1 MTNKKFCDI
10 LFADGRE
17 RWIEVIQRPKYK
29 FKKELKMEF
38 IRGYRF
44 DYLANKIGI
53 SYSYLLQILRG
64 SFNIDPYLV
73 EKIMTGIGYDNEEI
87 NKLSNYYFE
96 KVQ

>member
-1 MTNKKFCDI
+1 M
-10 LFADGRE
+10 
-17 RWIEVIQRPKYK
+17 IQRPKYK

-73 EKIMTGIGYDNEEI
+73 NRIMIGIGYDEEEI
-87 NKLSNYYFE
+87 NKSLDYYFE

>member
-1 MTNKKFCDI
+1 M
-10 LFADGRE
+10 LSYGRE
-17 RWIEVIQRPKYK
+17 RWIIVIQRPKYK

-73 EKIMTGIGYDNEEI
+73 NRIMIGIGYDEEEI
-87 NKLSNYYFE
+87 NKSLDYYFE

>member
-1 MTNKKFCDI
+1 M
-10 LFADGRE
+10 LLYGRE
-17 RWIEVIQRPKYK
+17 RWIIVIQRPKYK

-73 EKIMTGIGYDNEEI
+73 NRIMLGIGYSSEEI
-87 NKLSNYYFE
+87 DNLSNYFFE

>member
-1 MTNKKFCDI
+1 
-10 LFADGRE
+10 
-17 RWIEVIQRPKYK
+17 
-29 FKKELKMEF
+29 MEF

-44 DYLANKIGI
+44 DYLADRIGI

-73 EKIMTGIGYDNEEI
+73 NRIMLGIGYSSEEI
-87 NKLSNYYFE
+87 DNLSNYFFE

>member
-1 MTNKKFCDI
+1 M
-10 LFADGRE
+10 LLYGRE
-17 RWIEVIQRPKYK
+17 RWIIVIQRPKYK

-44 DYLANKIGI
+44 DYLADRIGI

-73 EKIMTGIGYDNEEI
+73 NRIMLGIGYSSEEI
-87 NKLSNYYFE
+87 DNLSNYFFE

>member
-1 MTNKKFCDI
+1 M
-10 LFADGRE
+10 
-17 RWIEVIQRPKYK
+17 IQRPKYK

-44 DYLANKIGI
+44 DYLAEKIGI

-64 SFNIDPYLV
+64 AFNIDPYLV
-73 EKIMTGIGYDNEEI
+73 SKIMIGIGYSEQEI
-87 NKLSNYYFE
+87 AKFLDYYFE

>member
-1 MTNKKFCDI
+1 M
-10 LFADGRE
+10 
-17 RWIEVIQRPKYK
+17 IQRPKYK

-73 EKIMTGIGYDNEEI
+73 GRIMTGIGYNDEEI
-87 NKLSNYYFE
+87 TKFLDYYFE

>member
-1 MTNKKFCDI
+1 MIK
-10 LFADGRE
+10 
-17 RWIEVIQRPKYK
+17 RPKYR
-29 FKKELKMEF
+29 FKKDLKMEF

-73 EKIMTGIGYDNEEI
+73 EKIMIGIGYSNEEI
-87 NKLSNYYFE
+87 DDLSNYYFE

>member
-1 MTNKKFCDI
+1 M
-10 LFADGRE
+10 
-17 RWIEVIQRPKYK
+17 IQRPKYK

-73 EKIMTGIGYDNEEI
+73 NRIMLGIGYSSEEI
-87 NKLSNYYFE
+87 DNLSNYFFE

>member
-1 MTNKKFCDI
+1 M
-10 LFADGRE
+10 LSYGRE
-17 RWIEVIQRPKYK
+17 RWIIVIQRPKYK

-73 EKIMTGIGYDNEEI
+73 NRIMLGIGYSSEEI
-87 NKLSNYYFE
+87 DNLLNYYFD

>member
-1 MTNKKFCDI
+1 M
-10 LFADGRE
+10 
-17 RWIEVIQRPKYK
+17 IQRPKYK

-73 EKIMTGIGYDNEEI
+73 NRIMIGIGYDEEEI
-87 NKLSNYYFE
+87 NKSLDYYFE
-96 KVQ
+96 RVQ

>member
-1 MTNKKFCDI
+1 MFSY
-10 LFADGRE
+10 GRE
-17 RWIEVIQRPKYK
+17 RWIIVIQRPKYK

-73 EKIMTGIGYDNEEI
+73 NRIMLGIGYSSEEI
-87 NKLSNYYFE
+87 DNLSNYFFE

>member
-1 MTNKKFCDI
+1 MFSY
-10 LFADGRE
+10 GRE
-17 RWIEVIQRPKYK
+17 RWIIVMQRPKYK

-73 EKIMTGIGYDNEEI
+73 NRIMLGIGYSSEEI
-87 NKLSNYYFE
+87 DNLSNYFFE

>member
-1 MTNKKFCDI
+1 M
-10 LFADGRE
+10 LSYGRE
-17 RWIEVIQRPKYK
+17 RWIIVIQRPKYK

-73 EKIMTGIGYDNEEI
+73 NRIMIGIGYDEEEI
-87 NKLSNYYFE
+87 NKSLDYYFE
-96 KVQ
+96 RVQ

>member
-1 MTNKKFCDI
+1 M
-10 LFADGRE
+10 LSYGRE
-17 RWIEVIQRPKYK
+17 RWIIVIQRPKYK

-73 EKIMTGIGYDNEEI
+73 NRIMMGIGYDEEEI
-87 NKLSNYYFE
+87 NKSLDYYFE

>member
-1 MTNKKFCDI
+1 M
-10 LFADGRE
+10 
-17 RWIEVIQRPKYK
+17 IQRPKYK

-73 EKIMTGIGYDNEEI
+73 NRIMMGIGYDEEEI
-87 NKLSNYYFE
+87 NKSLDYYFE

>member
-1 MTNKKFCDI
+1 
-10 LFADGRE
+10 
-17 RWIEVIQRPKYK
+17 
-29 FKKELKMEF
+29 MEF

-73 EKIMTGIGYDNEEI
+73 GRIMTGIGYNDEEI
-87 NKLSNYYFE
+87 TKFLDYYFE

>member
-1 MTNKKFCDI
+1 
-10 LFADGRE
+10 
-17 RWIEVIQRPKYK
+17 
-29 FKKELKMEF
+29 MEF

-73 EKIMTGIGYDNEEI
+73 NRIMLGIGYSSEEI
-87 NKLSNYYFE
+87 DNLLNYYFD

>member
-1 MTNKKFCDI
+1 M
-10 LFADGRE
+10 
-17 RWIEVIQRPKYK
+17 IQRPKYK

-73 EKIMTGIGYDNEEI
+73 NRIMLGIGYSSEEI
-87 NKLSNYYFE
+87 DNLLNYYFD

>member
-1 MTNKKFCDI
+1 MIK
-10 LFADGRE
+10 
-17 RWIEVIQRPKYK
+17 RPKYK

-44 DYLANKIGI
+44 DYLADKIGI

-64 SFNIDPYLV
+64 CFNIDPYLINR
-73 EKIMTGIGYDNEEI
+73 IMLGIGYSSEEI
-87 NKLSNYYFE
+87 DNLLNYYFD

>member
-1 MTNKKFCDI
+1 M
-10 LFADGRE
+10 LSYGRE

-73 EKIMTGIGYDNEEI
+73 NRIMIGIGYDEEEI
-87 NKLSNYYFE
+87 NKSLDYYFE